1 MKKFTFFLCAIFLS
15 LIGYAQNSE
24 TFTNLDNA
32 SGGGNGISS
41 SYQTWTWIGDNG
53 ATWEATDARKDQ
65 NIDGKAITVRDGSL
79 TTTISGGIGNLTLTT
94 QRKFTGGSGNL
105 TVLANGEV
113 VGTFAY
119 GDSEQTNTIAGIN
132 LSGNVALE
140 IQTPGNGDRVAMD
153 NLNWTNPIDSP
164 DYDCPSSQANIGD
177 SCDDGNPL
185 TNNDTINEDCECVGT
200 PVDVGNLCGFENFDN
215 ADLSGSYE
223 DGSFVGNDNITWTY
237 IEARSESANSDT
249 DVNALLDGNAIILR
263 NSDTGSKIYS
273 STISGGISRF
283 SVKLYKAFTG
293 GGDRQVELFINGV
306 SYGNSTVFDDYNEH
320 IFTVDDI
327 DLAGDFTLEI
337 RNTTSKQIIIDDISW
352 TCFEDE
358 GGPADCE
365 APDTLEVNNIT
376 ENSVDLIWSGGS
388 IEYHWLVAYG
398 ESPYTPSEED
408 GELVY
413 GFIDYDS
420 TNFMTH
426 SLGELNPGTQYDVYV
441 KTMCE
446 ESWDNL
452 SDWIQTSFT
461 TEAPAQCLAPQSAE
475 ASDITPHTANISWTG
490 GSAAEAWIIAYG
502 VAPYTPMESDEELV
516 IGNAQYLLERLEAD
530 TEYEFYIRTACD
542 EDLENLSDWLFI
554 TFTTEAAEPCLA
566 PETIDVTEITETS
579 AQVSWSAGSQEYW
592 FVSYGESPFEPSGDV
607 TMVSGNPSISLDN
620 LEPGTSYDVHI
631 QSICNDFDT
640 ASEWTTVTFTTT
652 STEPEP
658 EECDIPYGVALNRI
672 SPTSATFVAGNS
684 VWHYQGSANRA
695 GRPLRPYPMYG
706 MNDMTVPHTQHR
718 LVPAFDYDVWIR
730 TICED
735 GTFSPWAGPF
745 YLPTYEDASRRTPD
759 MILSPN
765 PAVAMVSISKVDAR
779 TIEVFDMNGSHIKT
793 FNTKDSQFDVTGLPT
808 GKYNLRIIDADG
820 SIHYDQMIKK

>member
-15 LIGYAQNSE
+15 FIGYAQGVE
-24 TFTNLDNA
+24 TFENIPSNR
-32 SGGGNGISS
+32 SG
-41 SYQTWTWIGDNG
+41 SYGARLWIGDNG
-53 ATWEATDARKDQ
+53 ATWEASDARTDQ
-65 NIDGKAITVRDGSL
+65 TIDGKAITVRDGSL

-94 QRKFTGGSGNL
+94 QRKFGGSSGSL
-105 TVLANGEV
+105 TVLANGDV

-132 LSGNVALE
+132 LWGDVALE
-140 IQTPGNGDRVAMD
+140 IQTPGNGNRVAMD
-153 NLNWTNPIDSP
+153 NLIWTSPIDSP

-185 TNNDTINEDCECVGT
+185 TNNDTINEDCECVGI
-200 PVDVGNLCGFENFDN
+200 PVDIGDLCGFENFDN
-215 ADLSGSYE
+215 ADLSQSYSN
-223 DGSFVGNDNITWTY
+223 GSFVGNNNITWTY
-237 IEARSESANSDT
+237 VESRDENGDQNNSGIE
-249 DVNALLDGNAIILR
+249 GNAIMLR
-263 NSDTGSKIYS
+263 RLSDNSKIYS
-273 STISGGISRF
+273 STISGGISNF
-283 SVKLYKAFTG
+283 SVKLYKGFTG
-293 GGDRQVELFINGV
+293 RGNRQVELLINGV
-306 SYGNSTVFDDYNEH
+306 SHGTSTPFNDFDEH

-337 RNTTSKQIIIDDISW
+337 RNIRGTQIIIDDISW

-358 GGPADCE
+358 GGSIADCE

-441 KTMCE
+441 RTMCE

-452 SDWIQTSFT
+452 SEWVQTSFT
-461 TEAPAQCLAPQSAE
+461 TEAPAPCLAPQSAE
-475 ASDITPHTANISWTG
+475 ASDVTPHTANISWTG
-490 GSAAEAWIIAYG
+490 GSDAEAWIIAYG

-607 TMVSGNPSISLDN
+607 TMVGGNPSVSLDN

-631 QSICNDFDT
+631 QSICNNFDT

-652 STEPEP
+652 STDPEFDCP
-658 EECDIPYGVALNRI
+658 SL
-672 SPTSATFVAGNS
+672 
-684 VWHYQGSANRA
+684 QANI
-695 GRPLRPYPMYG
+695 GDSCNDG
-706 MNDMTVPHTQHR
+706 NDMTEN
-718 LVPAFDYDVWIR
+718 DVV
-730 TICED
+730 TEDCECV
-735 GTFSPWAGPF
+735 GTP
-745 YLPTYEDASRRTPD
+745 
-759 MILSPN
+759 
-765 PAVAMVSISKVDAR
+765 
-779 TIEVFDMNGSHIKT
+779 
-793 FNTKDSQFDVTGLPT
+793 
-808 GKYNLRIIDADG
+808 
-820 SIHYDQMIKK
+820 